1 MGKLRCCSAVVP
13 ALIAACIAAGLQPG
27 TAAAADLP
35 PSPAD
40 LAQQPSPSTG
50 SDPAPNDSTT
60 DQVEAAVTGQVVTAV
75 AAAGQDATSVTGD
88 VANSV
93 SGVAAP
99 AAAIASSA
107 TTAVT
112 DAVANATQDVAPT
125 PTGGGTSSGGTQL
138 PPSTGDSPGGVP
150 PPDSTLGAGTGQPP
164 SADEGAVQTQP
175 TTATDVPPLN
185 VSPDPSPSSPAA
197 EADGA
202 TAHRGNASA
211 GPSTAAADPASA
223 AQPSRPPP
231 NQVGGLVGGTAA
243 AAPAQILAGQSA
255 DTTAKRHAGTP
266 SSVNPLESLAHG
278 SRIVAR
284 IVPHDL
290 PSAALTH
297 GLGGDGALMM
307 RIAKLLAV
315 VYAGFLIVWFWATRV
330 RWNGR

>member
-1 MGKLRCCSAVVP
+1 MGMLRCCSAVVP
-13 ALIAACIAAGLQPG
+13 AVIAACIAAGLQPG

-40 LAQQPSPSTG
+40 LSQQSSPSTG
-50 SDPAPNDSTT
+50 SGPGPNESTA
-60 DQVEAAVTGQVVTAV
+60 DQVEAAVTGQVATAL
-75 AAAGQDATSVTGD
+75 AAAGQDATSVAND

-107 TTAVT
+107 NTAVAG
-112 DAVANATQDVAPT
+112 AVDNATQDVAPT
-125 PTGGGTSSGGTQL
+125 QSGGGTSTGGTQP
-138 PPSTGDSPGGVP
+138 PPSSGDLPMP
-150 PPDSTLGAGTGQPP
+150 
-164 SADEGAVQTQP
+164 
-175 TTATDVPPLN
+175 TDVPPLN

-197 EADGA
+197 DSSQPAKSTTGADGA
-202 TAHRGNASA
+202 TAHRGKASA
-211 GPSTAAADPASA
+211 GAPAAASVRV
-223 AQPSRPPP
+223 PSPQPPP
-231 NQVGGLVGGTAA
+231 PSPPNRVGGLVGGTSAA
-243 AAPAQILAGQSA
+243 AAATILAGQSA
-255 DTTAKRHAGTP
+255 DTTAKRL
-266 SSVNPLESLAHG
+266 NPLKSLAHG

-290 PSAALTH
+290 PSAALSR

-315 VYAGFLIVWFWATRV
+315 VYAGFLIIWFWATRV